1 MQDFNLFYFWLY
13 RFRWNIVA
21 FLLCYEC
28 SIGHLL
34 TPFMGQFKRHPF
46 IVFESFYFIL
56 SSFFLSE
63 WLLLAL
69 TCCFVCKF
77 SVEQGNTTGNHN
89 TYIVWMKFCW
99 NVPND
104 TGRNISERERR
115 AWFSAEVVE
124 FIAIFLL
131 NAFTLATYIRNRH
144 LRKGSTYLIINLTVA
159 DLLVAIVA
167 RTSIIFEEGN
177 LETLKGLK
185 QDLSLQSFLYFT
197 LHVLFSVAS
206 LANISLIS
214 LERLHATLFPYR
226 HCLVGT
232 RVYLATILCSW
243 LFSLTF
249 SSVLSLLTFRA
260 SLASFLYVITSYIFL
275 SLLILTVSYSIII
288 STVKNNPHTPNAGT
302 ALSKER
308 KLTVT
313 LFTVTVVFFLTIL
326 PWAIF
331 TFVPQRIWSKL
342 CPAVISRIH
351 YSFDFIY
358 FFNSIVNP
366 LIYAVR
372 MQEFRKAA
380 RKLFCTK
387 TSELARVQPMEPL
400 TLYVRTQAIPVEERT

>member
-1 MQDFNLFYFWLY
+1 
-13 RFRWNIVA
+13 
-21 FLLCYEC
+21 
-28 SIGHLL
+28 
-34 TPFMGQFKRHPF
+34 
-46 IVFESFYFIL
+46 
-56 SSFFLSE
+56 
-63 WLLLAL
+63 
-69 TCCFVCKF
+69 
-77 SVEQGNTTGNHN
+77 
-89 TYIVWMKFCW
+89 MKFCW
-99 NVPND
+99 NVWNE
-104 TGRNISERERR
+104 TGRYISERERR
-115 AWFSAEVVE
+115 AWFAAQVVE

-167 RTSIIFEEGN
+167 GTSIIFEEGN

-197 LHVLFSVAS
+197 LHVLSLVAS

-260 SLASFLYVITSYIFL
+260 SLASFWYVIASYIFL

-313 LFTVTVVFFLTIL
+313 LFTVTVVSFLTIL
-326 PWAIF
+326 PGAIW
-331 TFVPQRIWSKL
+331 TVVPQRIWSKL
-342 CPAVISRIH
+342 CPAVFSRID
-351 YSFDFIY
+351 YSFDLLY
-358 FFNSIVNP
+358 LFNSIVNP